1 MILSAVAYRPP
12 FEVTPRVVASVAAI
26 ERLLGRF
33 EGLQR
38 PAPTPKLRR
47 NLAVRTVQATLAI
60 EGEAISREQITAML
74 DGKRVRGTPREL
86 LAAKNA
92 VAAYERAASFRP
104 EREADLLRAHGLLM
118 TGLIPDA
125 GRYRKG
131 NVGVVA
137 GSRIAHVAPQA
148 KRVATLVQ
156 QLLSFVRDD
165 RDTHPI
171 VKSALVHYEL
181 EFIHPF
187 SDGNG
192 RIGRLWQH
200 VMLTRFDQAF
210 NHVPVETVVRE
221 RQADY
226 YNALASSDRSGTA
239 TPFVELSLETIHT
252 ALQTFLV
259 ELRPVRPSAAERL
272 ERARSHFGRGTFSRQ
287 DYIVLMQPISTAT
300 ASRDLALAVRE
311 GLATRE
317 GDKAT
322 ATYRF
327 TRR

>member
-1 MILSAVAYRPP
+1 MAYRPP
-12 FEVTPRVVASVAAI
+12 FELTPPIVASVGAI

-60 EGEAISREQITAML
+60 EGEVVSPEQITALL
-74 DGKRVRGTPREL
+74 DGKRVRGAPKEL

-92 VAAYERAASFRP
+92 ALAYERTGSFRP
-104 EREADLLRAHGLLM
+104 DREADLLRAHSLM
-118 TGLIPDA
+118 MNGLIPDA
-125 GRYRKG
+125 GKYRRG

-137 GSRIAHVAPQA
+137 GSHIAHVAPQA
-148 KRVATLVQ
+148 KRVAGLVQ
-156 QLLSFVRDD
+156 DLLAFVRDD
-165 RDTHPI
+165 RETHPI
-171 VKSALVHYEL
+171 VKSALVHYEI

-192 RIGRLWQH
+192 RLGRLWQH
-200 VMLTRFDQAF
+200 VVLVCFDAAF
-210 NHVPVETVVRE
+210 IHVPVETVVRE

-226 YNALASSDRSGTA
+226 YKALAASDRSGSA
-239 TPFVELSLETIHT
+239 TPFVELSLETV
-252 ALQTFLV
+252 QTGLAGV
-259 ELRPVRPSAAERL
+259 LAELRPKRLSAAERI
-272 ERARSHFGRGTFSRQ
+272 ERARGHFGNRTFSRQ
-287 DYIVLMQPISTAT
+287 DYVALMQPLSTAT
-300 ASRDLALAVRE
+300 ASRDLALAVHER
-311 GLATRE
+311 LATRK

-327 TRR
+327 V